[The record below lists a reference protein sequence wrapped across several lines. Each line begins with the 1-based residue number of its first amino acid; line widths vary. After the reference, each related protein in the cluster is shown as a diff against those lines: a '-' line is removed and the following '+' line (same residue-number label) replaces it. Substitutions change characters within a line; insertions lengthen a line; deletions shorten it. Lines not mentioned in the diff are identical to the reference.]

1 MQTPFIFV
9 LSILATILITILVLF
24 VIEPDIFTKEVIP
37 QQPIP
42 LLGTQTPIG
51 TFHWPRA
58 VAVNST
64 GDIFVADTQN
74 NRIQIFNPSGGT
86 NGTFGFPD
94 NNPDDASLNQPYG
107 IHINGTNFIFVADTF
122 TNVIKVF
129 SPGGTYLST
138 IGIAGTESG
147 EYYYPSGVAT
157 NSTHIFIADTYNNR
171 IQITDLSGNTV
182 DTIP

>member
-1 MQTPFIFV
+1 M
-9 LSILATILITILVLF
+9 
-24 VIEPDIFTKEVIP
+24 FTKEVIS
-37 QQPIP
+37 QQPIA
-42 LLGTQTPIG
+42 LLDTQTPIG
-51 TFHWPRA
+51 TFHWPRT

-86 NGTFGFPD
+86 NGTFGFAD

-107 IHINGTNFIFVADTF
+107 IHINGTDFIFVADTF

-129 SPGGTYLST
+129 SPGGSYLST
-138 IGIAGTESG
+138 IGTAGTETG
-147 EYYYPSGVAT
+147 EYYYPSGVSS
-157 NSTHIFIADTYNNR
+157 NSTHIFIADTFNNR